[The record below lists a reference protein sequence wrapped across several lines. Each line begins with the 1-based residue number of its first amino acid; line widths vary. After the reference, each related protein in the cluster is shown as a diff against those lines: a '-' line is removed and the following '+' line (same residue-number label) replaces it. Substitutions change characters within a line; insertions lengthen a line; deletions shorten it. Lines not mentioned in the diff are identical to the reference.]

1 MATGM
6 LTDFR
11 RSCSFAAPASRRAIQ
26 SKVIMSIGPLELMI
40 LLVLV
45 GGPVVVGIAILV
57 MILRRK

>member
-1 MATGM
+1 
-6 LTDFR
+6 
-11 RSCSFAAPASRRAIQ
+11 
-26 SKVIMSIGPLELMI
+26 MSIGPLELMI